1 MVKVTGHKKMRL
13 IGLLGGTSW
22 PSTIEYYRILNEM
35 VQQRLGGFHSAN
47 ILLRSI
53 DYHDIKSRYHTGWD
67 EIPVLL
73 EGAIEDLGSRDVD
86 CILICNN
93 TLHKAY
99 DLVVSHLNIHVPVIH
114 IVDAVGRA
122 ASQKAFKRLL
132 LLATKFTM
140 EDGFYAERLKR
151 FGCDVVIPSANEREQ
166 IQEIQSHLA
175 TGKTDERF
183 RDFFRNLLAHYTEVD
198 AVILGCTELP
208 LTIGRAEATQPLLN
222 PIELQCAEALEFA
235 LESNST

>member
-1 MVKVTGHKKMRL
+1 MRL

-47 ILLRSI
+47 LLLRSI
-53 DYHDIKSRYHTGWD
+53 DYHDIKSCYHDDWD
-67 EIPVLL
+67 EIPLLL
-73 EGAIEDLGSRDVD
+73 ETALKDLAGRDPD

-99 DLVVSHLNIHVPVIH
+99 DLVASRLNLQVPVIH

-122 ASQKAFKRLL
+122 ASERGFKRLL
-132 LLATKFTM
+132 LLATKFSM

-151 FGCDVVIPSANEREQ
+151 FGCEVTIPSADERDH
-166 IQEIQSHLA
+166 IQEIQSLLA
-175 TGKTDERF
+175 TGQTDARF
-183 RDFFRNLLAHYTEVD
+183 RDYFRNLLARYTKVD

-208 LTIGRAEATQPLLN
+208 LAIGNSEATQPLLN
-222 PIELQCAEALEFA
+222 PIELQCAEALDFA
-235 LESNST
+235 FDRVMNNNR